1 MWGTSI
7 RAFTISMRTKIPALL
22 AAGMMVGIAPAH
34 SDSTGPR
41 LGAYYDEFVALCD
54 GAVLEWRAGEPPR
67 RTISGVRQVGIGKRM
82 RYGLR
87 DDGALL
93 AWNENPAQAL
103 KLMDDVRQF
112 HAGFTALLVIRSDG
126 SLWHID
132 IRQLPLIGEIGFD
145 DPRLLANDV
154 VTASVGDGAN
164 YYVNREGTLFVHG
177 RAHRGQYGDG
187 RLESTDGYVP
197 TAEDVR
203 VVVSHTGHAL
213 HLKQDGSVWGTGG
226 NIYGPLASH
235 GFGDKATRWGK
246 LMDDVAA
253 IATGASHSLAIRSDG
268 SLWTWG
274 RDEGLAPTRLLE
286 NVGEAAAGTDH
297 SAALAD
303 GALWFWR
310 RGERPV
316 RIQACPD

>member
-1 MWGTSI
+1 
-7 RAFTISMRTKIPALL
+7 MRTKIPVLL
-22 AAGMMVGIAPAH
+22 AAGMMLGIAPAH

-41 LGAYYDEFVALCD
+41 LAAYYDDFVALC
-54 GAVLEWRAGEPPR
+54 GGVVLEWRAGESPR

-87 DDGALL
+87 EDGALL
-93 AWNENPAQAL
+93 AWSDNPAQAL
-103 KLMDDVRQF
+103 MLMDNVRQF
-112 HAGFTALLVIRSDG
+112 HAGLTTLLVIRSDH

-132 IRQLPLIGEIGFD
+132 IRHAPLIGEIGFD
-145 DPRLLANDV
+145 DPRHLTNDV

-164 YYVNREGTLFVHG
+164 YYVNREGALFVHG

-203 VVVSHTGHAL
+203 AVVSHTGHAL

-235 GFGDKATRWGK
+235 GYGDKAPRWGK
-246 LMDDVAA
+246 LLDDAAA
-253 IATGASHSLAIRSDG
+253 IATGASHSLAIRSDR

-274 RDEGLAPTRLLE
+274 RDEGLVPKRLLE
-286 NVGEAAAGTDH
+286 NVVEAAAGTDH
-297 SAALAD
+297 STALAED
-303 GALWFWR
+303 ALWFWR
-310 RGERPV
+310 RGDRPV
-316 RIQACPD
+316 RIAPCLG